1 MLACDHRKTAQFWM
15 SYCKLVEVC
24 LIMHRAV
31 KINDIDLYAYSLFE
45 LARLFFIVKH
55 LNYVRWMNYYS
66 LELVNLKSEKLDFYI
81 LNSGGFSLDR
91 TREKYCRTGVDI
103 ALKQIIH
110 AKGKR
115 RLKDIIAF
123 ADVSTAVNSWVVR
136 VNEITNC
143 K

>member
-66 LELVNLKSEKLDFYI
+66 LELVNLKSEKLDFYDN
-81 LNSGGFSLDR
+81 LYNGGFSIN
-91 TREKYCRTGVDI
+91 KTGKNFFVE
-103 ALKQIIH
+103 L
-110 AKGKR
+110 
-115 RLKDIIAF
+115 
-123 ADVSTAVNSWVVR
+123 
-136 VNEITNC
+136 E
-143 K
+143 